1 MVESKQTSRFYKKE
15 LSDRSMSDSK
25 KKDSPRSG
33 LGTLGAAL
41 AERFAISPGVAH
53 APVKPTSK
61 ANEADAGKLVYST
74 DPALQVRCE
83 RCRELRASC
92 SCPADSDLSQWKGP
106 ARLRLEKNGRG
117 GKTVT
122 VVDELPL
129 NDGFL
134 KEWTTRLKKKCGT
147 GGTHRKEAQFGVI
160 EIQGD
165 HRDTIRAEFVAAGFK
180 TKGN

>member
-1 MVESKQTSRFYKKE
+1 
-15 LSDRSMSDSK
+15 MSDSK

-41 AERFAISPGVAH
+41 AERFSISPSASSTASP
-53 APVKPTSK
+53 APSRSGG
-61 ANEADAGKLVYST
+61 DGKLVYST
-74 DPALQVRCE
+74 DPALQKKCE
-83 RCRELRASC
+83 RCRELQAAC
-92 SCPADSDLSQWKGP
+92 TCPADSDLSRWKGP

-129 NDGFL
+129 NDVFL
-134 KEWTTRLKKKCGT
+134 KEWTTRLKKRCGS
-147 GGTHRKEAQFGVI
+147 GGTHRREPQFGVI

-165 HRDTIRAEFVAAGFK
+165 HRDAIRAEFVSAGFK
-180 TKGN
+180 TKGH